1 MRFSTA
7 LIDETIDR
15 KRKEREVKRLQ
26 LIERLS
32 GTLKRLS
39 KRVSFD
45 EAYIFG
51 SVIKPHRFAEL
62 SDIDIGFIGLKDEA
76 FFKTIS
82 FISDEIGLEVDVIQ
96 LEGHRLA
103 EKVKREGMRWT
114 QKD

>member
-7 LIDETIDR
+7 LIDKTIDR
-15 KRKEREVKRLQ
+15 KRKEREARRLQ
-26 LIERLS
+26 LIERL
-32 GTLKRLS
+32 LDILERLS
-39 KRVSFD
+39 EKVSFD

-51 SVIKPHRFAEL
+51 SVIKPHRFVEV

-76 FFKTIS
+76 FFKTMS
-82 FISDEIGLEVDVIQ
+82 FISNEIGLEVDVIQ

-103 EKVKREGMRWT
+103 EKVKKEGIRWT

>member
-7 LIDETIDR
+7 LIDEAIDR
-15 KRKEREVKRLQ
+15 KRKEREAKRLQ
-26 LIERLS
+26 LIERLLD
-32 GTLKRLS
+32 TIERLS

-51 SVIKPHRFAEL
+51 SVIKPHRFGEF

-76 FFKTIS
+76 FFKTMS
-82 FISDEIGLEVDVIQ
+82 FISDEIGLDVDLIQ

-103 EKVKREGMRWT
+103 EKVKKEGVRWT
-114 QKD
+114 QKG

>member
-7 LIDETIDR
+7 LIDEAIDR
-15 KRKEREVKRLQ
+15 KRKEREAKRLQ
-26 LIERLS
+26 LIERLFDI
-32 GTLKRLS
+32 LKKLS
-39 KRVSFD
+39 KSVSFD

-76 FFKTIS
+76 FFKVMA
-82 FISDEIGLEVDVIQ
+82 FVSDEIGLDVDVIQ

-103 EKVKREGMRWT
+103 DKIKREGMKWT
-114 QKD
+114 QKN